1 MGTLDAQLSA
11 ATAKA
16 VEELSVKS
24 IYVVQC
30 ETAVT
35 WAGRALAAY
44 SMYGHTGK
52 LQWLLDAG
60 EYAHEALEHAA
71 LAEPHLYEGVFARLH
86 DAKLAVAAIPP
97 VEV

>member
-1 MGTLDAQLSA
+1 MSALDAQLSV

-16 VEELSVKS
+16 VEELSVKTN
-24 IYVVQC
+24 YVVQC

-52 LQWLLDAG
+52 LQWLFDAG

-71 LAEPHLYEGVFARLH
+71 LAAPHFYEAVFARLH
-86 DAKLAVAAIPP
+86 DAKLSVAAISP